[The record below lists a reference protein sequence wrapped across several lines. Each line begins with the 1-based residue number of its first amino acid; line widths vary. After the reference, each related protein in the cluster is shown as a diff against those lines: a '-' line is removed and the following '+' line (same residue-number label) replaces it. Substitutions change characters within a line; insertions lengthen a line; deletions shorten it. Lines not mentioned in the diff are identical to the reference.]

1 MKTSARNQFSG
12 KVSEIIDGAVY
23 AEVIVELAGGEKVV
37 ASITKESVKALSV
50 KPGSEVITLIKAPQ
64 IVIVAD
70 FGGYKISARNQLAGT
85 ITEVKPGAVNTE
97 IDLDTAGGQQIS
109 ATVTNESASSLSLKK
124 GQTVTA
130 VFKAG
135 AVLLATK
142 A

>member
-12 KVSEIIDGAVY
+12 KVTEIIDGVVY
-23 AEVIVELAGGEKVV
+23 AEVVVELAGGERVV
-37 ASITKESVKALSV
+37 ASVTKESVKALDI
-50 KPGSEVITLIKAPQ
+50 KPGGEVIALIKAPQ

-109 ATVTNESASSLSLKK
+109 ATVTNESASSLGLKK